1 MIIYFI
7 RKKKSFSS
15 YAIYF
20 FFLSMKG
27 SSSES
32 QFSIIFL
39 RIVGR
44 FLVILIFTTSV

>member
-7 RKKKSFSS
+7 RKKKVFP
-15 YAIYF
+15 AML

-44 FLVILIFTTSV
+44 FPVILIFTTSV